1 MVSQPRQ
8 ETMTQGSGK
17 QKNETN
23 LKKNPQ
29 NIWFHL
35 FPYLLLTNDSQY
47 SLQIM

>member
-23 LKKNPQ
+23 LKKTHKTFGF
-29 NIWFHL
+29 IF
-35 FPYLLLTNDSQY
+35 FFTFY
-47 SLQIM
+47 